1 VALAAAPWAQA
12 QQPRRVYRIGYP
24 AISPLHNLTHLMAAF
39 EQGLR
44 DLGYQPGKDVLI
56 DLRSAEGNL
65 ERYRQIVQ
73 DIVRTKPDV
82 ILTGVNA
89 NTSAARAA
97 TQTIPIVMMLGSDVI
112 RAGYAKTLAKPGG
125 NITGLSSDVG
135 AEVITKRLEL
145 LREAVPKI
153 SRLAILSEPPHRVEY
168 RAALDRAT
176 ASVLRMDTLWLEFSG
191 DLERDFAE
199 IVRWR
204 ADALFHLPQAR
215 MFGQRAQIAGLEAKH
230 RLPSAHTAAEFAEAG
245 GLMAYG
251 ANLSVLFR
259 SAASYVDRI
268 FKGAKPAEL
277 PIEQPSRID
286 LVINLQ
292 TARALGL
299 TLPSSIL
306 LRADRVIA

>member
-1 VALAAAPWAQA
+1 
-12 QQPRRVYRIGYP
+12 
-24 AISPLHNLTHLMAAF
+24 MAAF